1 MIAATIP
8 DTTADVI
15 ARFDKAMAR
24 ARRAVGEAKTAA
36 LMRQVYRLG
45 ADLKAHSDELVTKLE
60 KGEAWLQAHGD
71 DDPPHPQWQ
80 QREDQWL
87 AWLKEYEAI
96 MDALERGKDVL

>member
-1 MIAATIP
+1 MATAVP
-8 DTTADVI
+8 DRTADVI
-15 ARFDKAMAR
+15 VRFDEAMAR
-24 ARRAVGEAKTAA
+24 AKRAIGEAKTAE

-45 ADLKAHSDELVTKLE
+45 ADLKAHSDDLVSRLE

-87 AWLKEYEAI
+87 AWLKEYEAV
-96 MDALERGKDVL
+96 MDALERGKAVL